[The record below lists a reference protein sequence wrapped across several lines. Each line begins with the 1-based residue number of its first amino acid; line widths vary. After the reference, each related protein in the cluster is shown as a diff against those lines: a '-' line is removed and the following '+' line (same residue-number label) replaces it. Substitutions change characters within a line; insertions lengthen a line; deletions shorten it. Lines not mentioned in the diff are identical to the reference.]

1 MWNIPCK
8 EVSGI
13 VLPELQIND
22 AYFTF
27 IFPFNFKQ
35 LKRDELIG
43 ELEKKGFTLFD
54 IENEQLQDRYYP
66 DGIKISHKELGQF
79 FYPFIEDK
87 LFPKRTSEHG
97 FFRFSNTIEV
107 EGELQTPSASTDF
120 TVHSMDV
127 WLCPANIGMIATR
140 VALKGRREFSEAIDF
155 AHFFRVL
162 EPQLEEEMGAELTVD
177 GAVYDTFYSLIKGQ
191 ILPFFERYLV
201 EYKDVVQYGGSAP
214 FIEDERMYTTGFLVA
229 DEGEVDVTHLFRLG
243 QMDGYGADGRPFISA
258 ANTQYVQRYVEDH
271 MLDRWAPNAY
281 TVTSNQAHMHLT
293 NTAHAKQLKSIEAFY
308 STHYYTVIIYYFYKI
323 ILLKLSFEHSE
334 IEWEKDKAIV
344 DELIEAINKFSS
356 HYYFDEVA
364 VRSEGREIS
373 TMLRKQFRIT
383 AQYREIKE
391 TLNELYRILEDQA
404 DERLNDLLF
413 ILTIFTVI
421 SGIYGMNLFIEDL
434 KGNIDWSKMTDYSFF
449 EWISLIVALCGI
461 GLSFF
466 LVGNLVYRTA
476 SQRMKKR
483 RRKKQL

>member
-13 VLPELQIND
+13 VLPELEIND

-35 LKRDELIG
+35 LKRDELIAQ
-43 ELEKKGFTLFD
+43 LEKSGYILFD
-54 IENEQLQDRYYP
+54 IENEQMQHQFYP
-66 DGIKISHKELGQF
+66 DDISISHKELGQF

-87 LFPKRTSEHG
+87 LFPKRNNEHG
-97 FFRFSNTIEV
+97 FFRFSKVIEM

-120 TVHSMDV
+120 TIHSMDV

-140 VALKGRREFSEAIDF
+140 VELKGKREVSEAIDF

-162 EPQLEEEMGAELTVD
+162 EPQLEEEIGAKLTVNSE
-177 GAVYDTFYSLIKGQ
+177 VHETFYSLIKEHL
-191 ILPFFERYLV
+191 LPFFERYLV

-214 FIEDERMYTTGFLVA
+214 FIEDERMYTTGFLMTNG
-229 DEGEVDVTHLFRLG
+229 GEVDVTHLYRLG
-243 QMDGYGADGRPFISA
+243 QMDGYGADGKPFISA
-258 ANTQYVQRYVEDH
+258 ANKQYVRRYVADH
-271 MLDRWAPNAY
+271 TLDRWAPNAY

-293 NTAHAKQLKSIEAFY
+293 NTAQAKQLKSLETFY

-334 IEWEKDKAIV
+334 IEWEQDKVIV
-344 DELIEAINKFSS
+344 DELIEEIIKFSS

-391 TLNELYRILEDQA
+391 TLNELYRVLEDQA

-434 KGNIDWSKMTDYSFF
+434 KGNIDWSKMTDYSLF
-449 EWISLIVALCGI
+449 EWISLIVAICGI
-461 GLSFF
+461 GLSVF
-466 LVGNLVYRTA
+466 LVGDLAYRTV
-476 SQRMKKR
+476 SQKMKKR